1 MEPEDI
7 AAAPLLEG
15 ELPSQHFRWILKIS
29 FIGMSAATVWVVTW
43 LALTKTVLWGN
54 LMLNLSIP
62 SACVALFVLV
72 VLRQRQT
79 WVWPVQRLSYLL
91 PLVRAGELPI
101 ESLSEIDG
109 GLAEF
114 AGQVRALLHELR
126 RQKTRMAEMEAEMH
140 HKVANRTDALERT
153 IGSLRQQA
161 TRDALTGLFN
171 RRMLDKSL
179 PEFIEKCKQEQSD
192 LALLMIDVDH
202 FKILNDT
209 LGHPAGDEL
218 LRNIGQ
224 IIRSTIREH
233 DAAFR
238 CGGDEFVI
246 LMPGSNIAN
255 AETLG
260 DRIKSLVNELSK
272 TIRVPQKP
280 RLSIGISTLWQLQ
293 DPNPQ
298 SLLEDADKRLY
309 LVKSAR
315 GKRPAA

>member
-1 MEPEDI
+1 MT
-7 AAAPLLEG
+7 
-15 ELPSQHFRWILKIS
+15 
-29 FIGMSAATVWVVTW
+29 AATVWVVTW
-43 LALTKTVLWGN
+43 LAITKTVLWGN
-54 LMLNLSIP
+54 LTLSLSIP

-79 WVWPVQRLSYLL
+79 WVWPVQRMSYLL
-91 PLVRAGELPI
+91 PLVRSGELPI

-114 AGQVRALLHELR
+114 AGQIRALLHELR
-126 RQKTRMAEMEAEMH
+126 RQKTRTAEVEAEMH

-161 TRDALTGLFN
+161 TRDALTGLYN
-171 RRMLDKSL
+171 RRMLDRCL
-179 PEFIEKCKQEQSD
+179 PEFIDKCRKEKSD

-202 FKILNDT
+202 FKGLNDT
-209 LGHPAGDEL
+209 LGHAAGDEL

-224 IIRSTIREH
+224 IIRSTIR
-233 DAAFR
+233 DQDSAFR

-246 LMPGSNIAN
+246 LMPCGNMTS
-255 AETLG
+255 AETLAE
-260 DRIKSLVNELSK
+260 RVRSLVSELTK

-280 RLSIGISTLWQLQ
+280 KLSIGISTLGELQ

-298 SLLEDADKRLY
+298 GLLEDADKRLY
-309 LVKSAR
+309 AVKSAR
-315 GKRPAA
+315 GTRPVPTLQTASLK